1 MIGNKRVIVILPAY
15 NAAKTLEKTF
25 HEIPRDIVDDII
37 LTDDA
42 STDET
47 IAIAKE
53 LGISNILQHD
63 SNKGYGANQK
73 TCYQQALLLKA
84 DIVIMLHP
92 DYQYTPKL
100 IPSMAYLIANDVY
113 PVVLG
118 SRILS
123 KGALSGGMP
132 IYKYIANRMLTFFQ
146 NLTTGA
152 KLSEYHTGY
161 RAFSVNVLKKI
172 NFENNSDGFV
182 FDNEM
187 LSQIIYAG
195 FTIAEISCPARYF
208 KEASSIN
215 FINSIYYGLG
225 VVRVSLQHFIQR
237 IGLYHFKL
245 FNGKS

>member
-1 MIGNKRVIVILPAY
+1 
-15 NAAKTLEKTF
+15 
-25 HEIPRDIVDDII
+25 
-37 LTDDA
+37 
-42 STDET
+42 
-47 IAIAKE
+47 
-53 LGISNILQHD
+53 
-63 SNKGYGANQK
+63 
-73 TCYQQALLLKA
+73 
-84 DIVIMLHP
+84 
-92 DYQYTPKL
+92 
-100 IPSMAYLIANDVY
+100 MAYLIANDVY